1 MNETELQRASSDNSM
16 IPCMEVAL
24 TREGGLK
31 ADLLYSTVDE
41 AGAWLEE
48 PGKRSPYY
56 EKGKPLREGNL
67 AARLTHR
74 MRQMPYANE
83 AYDDA
88 INYRIQI
95 LAAARGGLGAE
106 QRRQVER
113 LFRQSRMLIAE
124 QFIVPSATPTPTPKI
139 APTYEPLPNST
150 PDATSKALEAAQKE
164 NSDQRSSA
172 SEATQKALQSAI
184 KESSEER
191 ASAPDATQKALQS
204 AIRDRKE
211 AEEKQ
216 AIEKKGTKSPSE

>member
-1 MNETELQRASSDNSM
+1 LSQEKRRLIMRAAWMRCSTVIPSSRRNS
-16 IPCMEVAL
+16 L
-24 TREGGLK
+24 KRESV
-31 ADLLYSTVDE
+31 ADLL
-41 AGAWLEE
+41 
-48 PGKRSPYY
+48 R
-56 EKGKPLREGNL
+56 L
-67 AARLTHR
+67 AAR
-74 MRQMPYANE
+74 
-83 AYDDA
+83 DV
-88 INYRIQI
+88 
-95 LAAARGGLGAE
+95 GLGFPVE
-106 QRRQVER
+106 GILNKHKPTRLISSIRNRSLFRNTRRQVER

-164 NSDQRSSA
+164 NSDERSSA

-191 ASAPDATQKALQS
+191 GSAPDATQKALQS

-216 AIEKKGTKSPSE
+216 AIEKKGTKSPTE